1 MLYVARS
8 MDSNAANTC
17 LRADRPDVIEETFDG
32 EVTLVH
38 LRTGIFYGLNAT
50 GSALWRQIEQGRTP
64 ETVARVLAEAYGVGR
79 EAVEADIAPLIAELV
94 DDEVLV
100 PADAQADV
108 PPPRADGPWSAPAAE
123 RYSDMAELLK
133 LDPIHDLRADYAGWP
148 VPREGTDE
156 AVEA

>member
-1 MLYVARS
+1 MRS
-8 MDSNAANTC
+8 HAGNTC

-50 GSALWRQIEQGRTP
+50 ASALWRQIEQGRTP
-64 ETVARVLAEAYGVGR
+64 ETVARVLSEAYAVSR
-79 EAVEADIAPLIAELV
+79 ETVEADILPLIAELV

-100 PADAQADV
+100 PAEAEADV
-108 PPPRADGPWSAPAAE
+108 PPPRAGGPWRAPAVE
-123 RYSDMAELLK
+123 RYSDMADLLK

-148 VPREGTDE
+148 VPRERTDQ

>member
-1 MLYVARS
+1 MCPGAG
-8 MDSNAANTC
+8 NTR

-38 LRTGIFYGLNAT
+38 LRTGIFYGMNAT

-64 ETVARVLAEAYGVGR
+64 ETVARVLAEAYGVSRGT
-79 EAVEADIAPLIAELV
+79 VEADIAPLIAELV
-94 DDEVLV
+94 DDQVLV
-100 PADAQADV
+100 PAEAEADV
-108 PPPRADGPWSAPAAE
+108 PPSQAGGLWCAPAAE
-123 RYSDMAELLK
+123 RYSDMADLLK